1 MTHFRDINTK
11 NDRDKIFKIARVIKD
26 TNKDVSEGK
35 CVRNDK
41 ENLTLSNKAKLSVW
55 KEHSQR
61 LLNVEFPWD
70 KNSLNNSAAVEG
82 PAIFVTE
89 DMMIDAIKKMKQG
102 KAGEPSGLIVAMIK
116 AEGREA
122 VTVIWELANHMIHEE
137 NFPEDLKDFIM
148 TPSL

>member
-11 NDRDKIFKIARVIKD
+11 NDRDKIFKIARAIKD
-26 TNKDVSEGK
+26 TNKDVTEGK

-41 ENLTLSNKAKLSVW
+41 ENLTLSDEAKLSVW

-61 LLNVEFPWD
+61 LLNVEFLWD

-89 DMMIDAIKKMKQG
+89 DMVTDAIKKMKQG
-102 KAGEPSGLIVAMIK
+102 KAGEPSGLIVEMIK

-122 VTVIWELANHMIHEE
+122 VTVIWELANHDTWRKLPRGLEGFLHYK
-137 NFPEDLKDFIM
+137 L
-148 TPSL
+148 L